1 MNIQIKAKNKW
12 LEILRIF
19 KKKELILQ
27 YPEKIYISMLD
38 SQNSLEIGNLEY
50 FRNAGKTKLIE
61 YQRVQLVEVEYP
73 SQITIP
79 ADQIVKV

>member
-1 MNIQIKAKNKW
+1 
-12 LEILRIF
+12 
-19 KKKELILQ
+19 
-27 YPEKIYISMLD
+27 MLD